1 MLKFEYE
8 LYFVPDGKFG
18 AENQTTHE
26 WNGLVR
32 EIIDKVC
39 VWVFRM
45 PMVLGE
51 VIVSWAK
58 ASIPKADEFS
68 AVLFFLSLVGSF
80 STLSSLPVWAHI
92 CN

>member
-39 VWVFRM
+39 VLECLW
-45 PMVLGE
+45 
-51 VIVSWAK
+51 S
-58 ASIPKADEFS
+58 
-68 AVLFFLSLVGSF
+68 
-80 STLSSLPVWAHI
+80 
-92 CN
+92 

>member
-1 MLKFEYE
+1 MLHTSRFIQAIADMLKFEYE

-39 VWVFRM
+39 VLECLW
-45 PMVLGE
+45 
-51 VIVSWAK
+51 S
-58 ASIPKADEFS
+58 
-68 AVLFFLSLVGSF
+68 
-80 STLSSLPVWAHI
+80 
-92 CN
+92 